1 MTIDSFSEV
10 PLYAQLKNV
19 LKREIQQGR
28 YTGKIPTET
37 ELMKSF
43 SISRT
48 TVREAVSALVRE
60 GILQKVH
67 GKGTFI
73 ASRTGNVWVGVL
85 TSLTETI
92 ESMGLKPGIK
102 LLSRGTGEDPQIAC
116 ILGHEKYY
124 SVERLRLGNG
134 EPLAIERTYYPVDI
148 GLKLAKYDLN
158 EVTLY
163 SALELEGV
171 ILDCAEQRITARIPS
186 EIDAELL
193 GIPSTVSVL
202 ALERLTYDPAKE
214 VLGYNATVFRADKHA
229 FYVKMYRR
237 SGQGPAWLNTTPKEL
252 R

>member
-1 MTIDSFSEV
+1 VTIDNLSDV
-10 PLYAQLKNV
+10 PLYAQLKNL

-28 YTGKIPTET
+28 YTEKIPTEA

-43 SISRT
+43 SISRN

-73 ASRTGNVWVGVL
+73 ASPAGNVWVGVL

-102 LLSRGTGEDPQIAC
+102 LLSHGTGEEPQIAS

-124 SVERLRLGNG
+124 SVERLRLGDG
-134 EPLAIERTYYPVDI
+134 EPFAIERTYYPVDI

-163 SALELEGV
+163 DALELEGV
-171 ILDCAEQRITARIPS
+171 ILDCAEQWITARIPS
-186 EIDAELL
+186 EVDAGLL
-193 GIPSTVSVL
+193 GIPSTGSVL
-202 ALERLTYDPAKE
+202 ALERLTYGPAKE
-214 VLGYNATVFRADKHA
+214 VLGYNATVFRSDKHA
-229 FYVKMYRR
+229 FYVKMYKR
-237 SGQGPAWLNTTPKEL
+237 SGQALLG
-252 R
+252 